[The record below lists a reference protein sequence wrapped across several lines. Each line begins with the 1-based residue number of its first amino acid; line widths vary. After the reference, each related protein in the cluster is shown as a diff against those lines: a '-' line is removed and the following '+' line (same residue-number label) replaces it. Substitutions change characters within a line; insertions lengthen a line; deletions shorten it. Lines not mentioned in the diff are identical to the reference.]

1 MKTIRSNLSFMYRVA
16 LFVSYQFATG
26 CKKQIKHN
34 WHSNTPVMSVKSM
47 GWLTTDFV
55 LTVLKNTI
63 LWNHFIALQ
72 SRQKATNQYYWFY
85 WSHRV
90 NNNFITTQ
98 RFCAMVYKIAQQMLL
113 CTVVISWMQTVHAEL
128 SCSNLSQTIP
138 MYIYHILSYII

>member
-55 LTVLKNTI
+55 LPVLKNTI

-98 RFCAMVYKIAQQMLL
+98 RFL
-113 CTVVISWMQTVHAEL
+113 CNGVQDCTANVTMHCGHLMNANSSCWAEL
-128 SCSNLSQTIP
+128 F
-138 MYIYHILSYII
+138 